1 VSVGIGIVVQGY
13 CPMGCGQTL
22 RLSGGGEV
30 ICFGQDC
37 PRPRSVTELLKDN
50 ETEHIVWMREDHWIV
65 RHPLWERVNGHL
77 EKCTLS
83 RDLTEQ
89 GPPEQS
95 GRWRARKLAE
105 NRWELKSLSGN
116 VA

>member
-1 VSVGIGIVVQGY
+1 MSVGIGIVVQGF

-22 RLSGGGEV
+22 RLSGGGEI

-37 PRPRSVTELLKDN
+37 PRPRAVTELLASN
-50 ETEHIVWMREDHWIV
+50 ETEHLVWMKDARWVV

-77 EKCTLS
+77 ETCTL
-83 RDLTEQ
+83 LEFVMYTMP
-89 GPPEQS
+89 PPEQS
-95 GRWRARKLAE
+95 RRWRARKLGVG
-105 NRWELKSLSGN
+105 WELKPLAGN